1 MERDTERR
9 IHAGHADS
17 GEADDTHDR
26 AICPFCGSR
35 ETELLSPFGSQ
46 LSTAQYLCRACR
58 SPFERIRQDEPQGTY

>member
-1 MERDTERR
+1 MTVERDTERR
-9 IHAGHADS
+9 IHAPDS
-17 GEADDTHDR
+17 ARQSEEVNP

-58 SPFERIRQDEPQGTY
+58 SPFERIRQDEPPGR

>member
-1 MERDTERR
+1 MERDSERR
-9 IHAGHADS
+9 TRTSDS
-17 GEADDTHDR
+17 AHQGEDGDS

-58 SPFERIRQDEPQGTY
+58 SPFERIRQDEPQGRC